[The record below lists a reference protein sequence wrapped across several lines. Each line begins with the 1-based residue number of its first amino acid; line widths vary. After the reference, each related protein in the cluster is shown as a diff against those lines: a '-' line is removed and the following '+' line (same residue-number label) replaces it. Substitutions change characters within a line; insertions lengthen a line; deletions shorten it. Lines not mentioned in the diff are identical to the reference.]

1 MTKLARGPDHVP
13 WSKDTR
19 YSASD
24 PEFELIRLAPRPTP
38 TFVAPYSAR
47 RLRQSANEVFMDF
60 AISFDPVEKY
70 KLYNKELREQLDMT
84 DYVLHVLLPEVFQG
98 GAIPAHLARWV
109 EKLSIKSLPESV
121 REWSAPLPAEQ
132 WRAPSDGLIEASNA
146 TLEAYR
152 KLQDSDAPTSF
163 RNNRLQDLF

>member
-1 MTKLARGPDHVP
+1 MGFTENAEYTMVWHRTEMV
-13 WSKDTR
+13 SCV
-19 YSASD
+19 SAVTSW
-24 PEFELIRLAPRPTP
+24 ETIRC
-38 TFVAPYSAR
+38 
-47 RLRQSANEVFMDF
+47 FMERECEQLPF
-60 AISFDPVEKY
+60 IDPVEKY
-70 KLYNKELREQLDMT
+70 KLNNKELREQLDTT

-98 GAIPAHLARWV
+98 GAIPAYLARWV
-109 EKLSIKSLPESV
+109 EKLSIKSLPGSV

-132 WRAPSDGLIEASNA
+132 WRAPSNELIEASNA